1 MEDEGRVVRR
11 GGGSKTGR
19 VKDGGLEKDASKR
32 GSGDKKKPLI

>member
-32 GSGDKKKPLI
+32 KWRQKNPLI